1 MIERAIWGLA
11 YALALVAGISV
22 VLMMLQT
29 VADVLMT
36 DIFGRPIEG
45 NLEISSIY
53 HMVIVVFLPLAMVEL
68 RHENISAD
76 ILVRLFP
83 PRVQQVVYALG
94 QLVCAV
100 FFAILAYQT
109 WQDAVNAWRINEIMM
124 GSTYV
129 TIWPARFALPLGFTA
144 VMLVSLLHAWK
155 GFTDR
160 SFDPVPPAPEIE
172 EAV

>member
-1 MIERAIWGLA
+1 MIERAIRALA
-11 YALALVAGISV
+11 YSLALVAAISV

-53 HMVIVVFLPLAMVEL
+53 HMVIVVFLPLALVEL
-68 RHENISAD
+68 RHENITAD

-83 PRVQQVVYALG
+83 ARVQQIVYGLG

-109 WQDAVNAWRINEIMM
+109 WLDAVNAWRIN
-124 GSTYV
+124 
-129 TIWPARFALPLGFTA
+129 
-144 VMLVSLLHAWK
+144 
-155 GFTDR
+155 
-160 SFDPVPPAPEIE
+160 
-172 EAV
+172 